1 GCTRPSASARVP
13 RSAPARSAPSPTWR
27 TAPRRGWPG
36 TRSEGSCTASGA
48 AHPRKPRPSTT
59 LDSTPESTPVTR
71 NRVCIK
77 PGMLH
82 MSEHGLCGLPRPGRR
97 IPNLIK
103 VNTPEDLVKRQFS
116 ATRPNELW
124 CTDITEHQAR
134 AGKVYCCAILDCFSR
149 MIVARTFS
157 TTADTALV
165 NNAVNMAVA
174 YRNQRG
180 ATILHADHG
189 TQFTSWS
196 FGENVRRWGLLA
208 SFGTVG
214 DCYDNAAMESFWGRL
229 QVELL
234 NTRKWATTLE
244 LAAAIADYIDNFY
257 NVERRHSYL

>member
-1 GCTRPSASARVP
+1 
-13 RSAPARSAPSPTWR
+13 
-27 TAPRRGWPG
+27 
-36 TRSEGSCTASGA
+36 
-48 AHPRKPRPSTT
+48 
-59 LDSTPESTPVTR
+59 
-71 NRVCIK
+71 
-77 PGMLH
+77 
-82 MSEHGLCGLPRPGRR
+82 
-97 IPNLIK
+97 
-103 VNTPEDLVKRQFS
+103 
-116 ATRPNELW
+116 
-124 CTDITEHQAR
+124 
-134 AGKVYCCAILDCFSR
+134 

-257 NVERRHSYL
+257 NVERRHSYLGNIRTTEFKMLWTSTYSVLSSRARRWLPADPVSKGNRDRDGRTRAGLRRETPLTRSDRRRNFRPQRTNMPDGVRRTDIQVSWTRRADPSPRLGAQ